1 MKNNLLFRQLYEK
14 VFPNQNNTFLLL
26 VSKLKGG
33 IFYEKVPMGLAFL
46 ST

>member
-14 VFPNQNNTFLLL
+14 VFPNQNNMFLLL

-33 IFYEKVPMGLAFL
+33 IFYEKVLMALAFL